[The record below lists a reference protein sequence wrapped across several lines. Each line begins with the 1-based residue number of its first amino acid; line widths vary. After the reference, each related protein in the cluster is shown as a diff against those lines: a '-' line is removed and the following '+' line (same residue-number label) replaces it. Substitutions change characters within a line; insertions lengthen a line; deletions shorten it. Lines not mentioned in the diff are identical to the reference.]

1 MEVTAHGL
9 TGWAPKA
16 RGGFGSDGFSAAGFD
31 LRIPQIGT
39 FFRPLNGEMD
49 DSQL

>member
-1 MEVTAHGL
+1 MEVTAPGL
-9 TGWAPKA
+9 MGWAPRA
-16 RGGFGSDGFSAAGFD
+16 RGEFGSDRFSAAGFD

-49 DSQL
+49 DPRL